1 MNDKRPVNLD
11 IGSMRLPITAY
22 VSILHRIS
30 GVVLLALAGVALW
43 MLDVSLSSEAGFEAL
58 EEILSGIWF
67 KLLLWVLLA
76 ALAYHLAAGIRHLLM
91 DMGVGESLRGGVLGA
106 RLVLVV
112 TAVLVILTGVWLWG

>member
-1 MNDKRPVNLD
+1 MNDNRPVNLD

-43 MLDVSLSSEAGFEAL
+43 MLDVSLGSEAGFEAL
-58 EEILSGIWF
+58 GEILATTWF
-67 KLLLWVLLA
+67 KLLLWALLA
-76 ALAYHLAAGIRHLLM
+76 ALAYHLTAGIRHLLM
-91 DMGVGESLRGGVLGA
+91 DMGIGESLRGGVLGA